1 MTFRMSAEA
10 QTIRVFTLLD
20 GSNEFIG
27 ESDAY
32 IPPYTGLPANSTDI
46 APPDI
51 PAGYAAVF
59 NADEMK
65 WHLTEDHRGK
75 TVYETK
81 TGAAIYISELGALPP
96 DVTTISPTGN
106 YQKWNGNAWVDDVD
120 AERVALINEAES
132 QKKELLR
139 HASEIIATL
148 QDAVDLDMATDEEKL
163 RLNEWKKYRVLLNR
177 IRPEN
182 APDIEWPVS
191 PVME

>member
-10 QTIRVFTLLD
+10 QTIRVFNLLD
-20 GSNEFIG
+20 GTNEFIG
-27 ESDAY
+27 EGDAY
-32 IPPYTGLPANSTDI
+32 IPPHTGLPANSTDI

-96 DVTTISPTGN
+96 DVTAISPDGEN
-106 YQKWNGNAWVDDVD
+106 QKWNGTSWVKD
-120 AERVALINEAES
+120 AEAEKLFRIREAEETKNS
-132 QKKELLR
+132 LMQV
-139 HASEIIATL
+139 ASEHISPL
-148 QDAVDLDMATDEEKL
+148 QDAVDLEIATEEETSL
-163 RLNEWKKYRVLLNR
+163 LAVWKTYRVLLNR
-177 IRPEN
+177 VDTSV

>member
-1 MTFRMSAEA
+1 MAFIMSEHP
-10 QTIRVFTLLD
+10 QTIKIYNLLA
-20 GSNEFIG
+20 GTGEFIG
-27 ESDAY
+27 EGDAY

-65 WHLTEDHRGK
+65 WHLIEDHRGK

-182 APDIEWPVS
+182 APDIEWPVI

>member
-1 MTFRMSAEA
+1 
-10 QTIRVFTLLD
+10 
-20 GSNEFIG
+20 
-27 ESDAY
+27 
-32 IPPYTGLPANSTDI
+32 
-46 APPDI
+46 
-51 PAGYAAVF
+51 
-59 NADEMK
+59 MK
-65 WHLTEDHRGK
+65 WHLIEDHRGK

>member
-10 QTIRVFTLLD
+10 QTIRVFNYLD
-20 GSNEFIG
+20 GTNEFIG
-27 ESDAY
+27 ESDMY
-32 IPPYTGLPANSTDI
+32 IPPHTGLPANCTDI

-65 WHLTEDHRGK
+65 WHLMEDHRGK
-75 TVYETK
+75 SVHETK

-106 YQKWNGNAWVDDVD
+106 YQKWNGNAWVDDENAEHD
-120 AERVALINEAES
+120 ALVRAAES

-139 HASEIIATL
+139 NASEIITIL
-148 QDAVDLDMATDEEKL
+148 QDAVDLSIATKEEIML
-163 RLNEWKKYRVLLNR
+163 LNEWKMYRILLNR
-177 IRPEN
+177 IDTSMTLN
-182 APDIEWPVS
+182 IQWPTS
-191 PVME
+191 PQ

>member
-10 QTIRVFTLLD
+10 QTIRVFNYLD
-20 GSNEFIG
+20 GTNEFIG
-27 ESDAY
+27 ESDMY
-32 IPPYTGLPANSTDI
+32 IPPHTGLPANCTDI

-65 WHLTEDHRGK
+65 WHLMEDHRGK

-106 YQKWNGNAWVDDVD
+106 YQKWNGNVWVDDENAEHD
-120 AERVALINEAES
+120 ALVRAAES

-139 HASEIIATL
+139 NASEIITIL
-148 QDAVDLDMATDEEKL
+148 QDAVDLSIATKEEIML
-163 RLNEWKKYRVLLNR
+163 LNEWKMYRILLNR
-177 IRPEN
+177 IDTSMTLN
-182 APDIEWPVS
+182 IQWPTS
-191 PVME
+191 PQ

>member
-10 QTIRVFTLLD
+10 QTIRVFNLLD
-20 GSNEFIG
+20 GTNEFIG

-51 PAGYAAVF
+51 PAGFAAVF

-65 WHLTEDHRGK
+65 WELMEDHRGK

-96 DVTTISPTGN
+96 DVTAISPDGN
-106 YQKWNGNAWVDDVD
+106 YQKWNGNAWVNDESAEHD
-120 AERVALINEAES
+120 ALVRAAES
-132 QKKELLR
+132 LKREQIAY
-139 HASEIIATL
+139 ASKIIATL
-148 QDAVDLDMATDEEKL
+148 QDAVDLDIATEGEKINL
-163 RLNEWKKYRVLLNR
+163 TRWKKYRVLVNR
-177 IRPEN
+177 IQPEN
-182 APDIEWPVS
+182 TTDIDWPEQ
-191 PVME
+191 P

>member
-10 QTIRVFTLLD
+10 QTIRVFNYLD
-20 GSNEFIG
+20 GTNEFIG
-27 ESDAY
+27 ESDMY
-32 IPPYTGLPANSTDI
+32 IPPHTGLPANCTDI

-65 WHLTEDHRGK
+65 WHLMEDHRGK
-75 TVYETK
+75 SVYETK

-106 YQKWNGNAWVDDVD
+106 YQKWNGNAWVDDKNAEHD
-120 AERVALINEAES
+120 ALVRAAES

-139 HASEIIATL
+139 NASEIITIL
-148 QDAVDLDMATDEEKL
+148 QDAVDLSIATKEEIML
-163 RLNEWKKYRVLLNR
+163 LNEWKMYRILLNR
-177 IRPEN
+177 IDTSMTLN
-182 APDIEWPVS
+182 IQWPTS
-191 PVME
+191 PQ

>member
-10 QTIRVFTLLD
+10 QTIRVFNYLD
-20 GSNEFIG
+20 GTNEFIG
-27 ESDAY
+27 ESDMY
-32 IPPYTGLPANSTDI
+32 IPPHTGLPANCTDI

-65 WHLTEDHRGK
+65 WHLMEDHRGK
-75 TVYETK
+75 SVYETK

-106 YQKWNGNAWVDDVD
+106 YQKWNGNAWVDDENAGHD
-120 AERVALINEAES
+120 ALVRAAES

-139 HASEIIATL
+139 NASEIITIL
-148 QDAVDLDMATDEEKL
+148 QDAVDLSIATKEEIML
-163 RLNEWKKYRVLLNR
+163 LNEWKMYRILLNR
-177 IRPEN
+177 IDTSMTLN
-182 APDIEWPVS
+182 IQWPTS
-191 PVME
+191 PQ

>member
-10 QTIRVFTLLD
+10 QTIRVFNLLD
-20 GSNEFIG
+20 ASNEFIG

-65 WHLTEDHRGK
+65 WHLIEDHRGK

-106 YQKWNGNAWVDDVD
+106 YQKWNGYAWVDDVD

-182 APDIEWPVS
+182 APDIEWPVI

>member
-10 QTIRVFTLLD
+10 QTIRVFNLLD

-32 IPPYTGLPANSTDI
+32 IPPHTGLPANSTDI

-65 WHLTEDHRGK
+65 WHLIEDHRGK

-182 APDIEWPVS
+182 APDIEWPVI